1 MAIWSIHV
9 ERPRAGQANWLSK
22 SPLSLSGRCTS
33 CGIWLYSIF
42 RKTSPERSSVTTT
55 LSVLC
60 TLSNANDSA
69 TVLGERAAAA
79 GGSTVGAVLGKACGA
94 VITASSRCA
103 GAVASSDRCD
113 IGGSFSAFTPELSA
127 HRRVRL
133 VTCRSS
139 PQLMTEMSFGGF
151 FEIELIHSK

>member
-1 MAIWSIHV
+1 MAIWSIHMG
-9 ERPRAGQANWLSK
+9 RPRASQANWLSK

-42 RKTSPERSSVTTT
+42 RRTSPERSSVTTT

-69 TVLGERAAAA
+69 TVLGERTAVA
-79 GGSTVGAVLGKACGA
+79 GGCTVGVALGRGGGPF
-94 VITASSRCA
+94 ITASSRCA
-103 GAVASSDRCD
+103 GAVGSSDRCD

-127 HRRVRL
+127 RRRVRL

-139 PQLMTEMSFGGF
+139 PN
-151 FEIELIHSK
+151 